1 MKIEKI
7 LIKISVT
14 VHGQGYEKP
23 FGDGFVG
30 APCSRGAFYVV
41 SSKVYCVSPL
51 PHGNRLVKHIRLAP
65 IYVTLKHAEDGY
77 LRKRTCL
84 IVLLLYRTY

>member
-30 APCSRGAFYVV
+30 APCSRGAFHAFFCLR
-41 SSKVYCVSPL
+41 YCVSPL
-51 PHGNRLVKHIRLAP
+51 PHGNRLVKAIHLR
-65 IYVTLKHAEDGY
+65 TLP
-77 LRKRTCL
+77 
-84 IVLLLYRTY
+84 